1 MGWAD
6 YAASILGAT
15 PGASNPQGSAID
27 YESHPAARTLGGSDR
42 DLLSCPMPFVESQQ
56 EATQEQVHEEGL
68 HHQLTVGQMTMVAVG
83 GSIGTGLLL
92 GSAAALEI
100 AGPSVILSYVV
111 ATFIAYTVAM
121 ALGELASVHPAAG
134 SFGVYGELYLNQ
146 YLGFLCRAAYWAS
159 IAFSIGAELVASATY
174 MTYWLPA
181 LPGEIWVV
189 VFSALLLLVNL
200 RSVGSFGR
208 FEFWFSMIKFAT
220 IVAFIL
226 AGAALLLS
234 GRVAQQYTAHGG
246 FLPKG
251 PIAPLL
257 AVFWA
262 IYAFGG
268 VEMLAVTTGE
278 SRSAKDIPRAA
289 RLTFFLLAG
298 LYLGAIIILVG
309 VMPWNHA
316 GVSESPFVSVLR
328 LAKVPAAAFFMNFVV
343 LTAALSGANAKLYV
357 ASRLLF
363 SMGRT
368 GWAPVSV
375 GKLNASGSPRLALL
389 VSSYGIVTA
398 LIIENWAPKQAF
410 LYIMGAAF
418 SGLILSWVV
427 SLAAH
432 VSFRWRLT
440 PEQVAALPIR
450 SPFGLWGSILGFVL
464 VSAAVLQTLLSSR
477 INEVGGLVFFVVLT
491 VAYIFLKS
499 NRRTM

>member
-1 MGWAD
+1 MPSVPSVGD
-6 YAASILGAT
+6 TVQDEI
-15 PGASNPQGSAID
+15 
-27 YESHPAARTLGGSDR
+27 AR
-42 DLLSCPMPFVESQQ
+42 E
-56 EATQEQVHEEGL
+56 EIHEQGL
-68 HHQLTVGQMTMVAVG
+68 HHQLTAGQMTMVAVG

-100 AGPSVILSYVV
+100 AGPSVIVSYVV
-111 ATFIAYTVAM
+111 AAFIAYTVAM
-121 ALGELASVHPAAG
+121 ALGELASTHPAAG
-134 SFGVYGELYLNQ
+134 SFGIYGELYLNQ
-146 YLGFLCRAAYWAS
+146 YLGFLCRGGYWAS

-174 MTYWLPA
+174 MTYWFPA
-181 LPGEIWVV
+181 VRAELWVI
-189 VFSALLLLVNL
+189 VFSVLLVVINL
-200 RSVGSFGR
+200 RSVSSFGR
-208 FEFWFSMIKFAT
+208 FEFWFAMIKFAT

-226 AGAALLLS
+226 AGAALLFS
-234 GRVAQQYTAHGG
+234 GRVAPQYTAHGG
-246 FLPKG
+246 FFPKG
-251 PIAPLL
+251 PVAPLL
-257 AVFWA
+257 AVFLA

-298 LYLGAIIILVG
+298 VYLGAIIILVG

-316 GVSESPFVSVLR
+316 GVTESPFVSVLR
-328 LAKVPAAAFFMNFVV
+328 LAKIPAAAFFMNFVV

-368 GWAPVSV
+368 GWAPSNF
-375 GKLNASGSPRLALL
+375 GKLNVSGSPRLALL

-440 PEQVAALPIR
+440 REQVAALPMR
-450 SPFGLWGSILGFVL
+450 SPLGVWGSVLGFVL
-464 VSAAVLQTLLSSR
+464 VSIAVAHTLFASRVNQIGGAA
-477 INEVGGLVFFVVLT
+477 FFVLLT
-491 VAYIFLKS
+491 VAYVLLK
-499 NRRTM
+499 RRRKIKAESSASV

>member
-1 MGWAD
+1 
-6 YAASILGAT
+6 
-15 PGASNPQGSAID
+15 
-27 YESHPAARTLGGSDR
+27 
-42 DLLSCPMPFVESQQ
+42 
-56 EATQEQVHEEGL
+56 
-68 HHQLTVGQMTMVAVG
+68 MTMVAVG

-100 AGPSVILSYVV
+100 AGPGVILSYVV
-111 ATFIAYTVAM
+111 AAFIAYTVAM

-146 YLGFLCRAAYWAS
+146 YLGFLCRAGYWAS

-174 MTYWLPA
+174 MTYWLPRV
-181 LPGEIWVV
+181 PGEVWVF
-189 VFSALLLLVNL
+189 VFSALLLIVNL

-208 FEFWFSMIKFAT
+208 FEFWFAMIKFAT

-226 AGAALLLS
+226 AGAVLLLGGHVPS
-234 GRVAQQYTAHGG
+234 QYTAQGG

-257 AVFWA
+257 AVFLA

-278 SRSAKDIPRAA
+278 SRSSKDIPRAA

-298 LYLGAIIILVG
+298 IYLGAIIVLVG

-328 LAKVPAAAFFMNFVV
+328 LAKVPAAAHFMNFVV
-343 LTAALSGANAKLYV
+343 LTCALSGASAKLYV

-363 SMGRT
+363 SMGRS
-368 GWAPVSV
+368 GWAPSRL
-375 GKLNASGSPRLALL
+375 GKLNAAGSPRLALL

-398 LIIENWAPKQAF
+398 LIFENWAPKQAF

-432 VSFRWRLT
+432 VSFRWHLT
-440 PEQVAALPIR
+440 RQQVTALPMR
-450 SPFGLWGSILGFVL
+450 SPLGVWGSMVGFVL
-464 VSAAVLQTLLSSR
+464 VSTAVIHTLFSSR
-477 INEVGGLVFFVVLT
+477 VNAFGGLAFFAILT
-491 VAYIFLKS
+491 IAYILLK
-499 NRRTM
+499 RRRKPDTFPIET

>member
-1 MGWAD
+1 MPLT
-6 YAASILGAT
+6 AAG
-15 PGASNPQGSAID
+15 P
-27 YESHPAARTLGGSDR
+27 
-42 DLLSCPMPFVESQQ
+42 DL
-56 EATQEQVHEEGL
+56 VHEQGL
-68 HHQLTVGQMTMVAVG
+68 HHQLTAGQMTMVAVG

-111 ATFIAYTVAM
+111 AAFIAYTVAM
-121 ALGELASVHPAAG
+121 ALGELACMHPAAG
-134 SFGVYGELYLNQ
+134 SFGLYGELYLNQ
-146 YLGFLCRAAYWAS
+146 YLGFLCRAAYWAA

-174 MTYWLPA
+174 MTYWFPSV
-181 LPGEIWVV
+181 PGLVWVLL
-189 VFSALLLLVNL
+189 FSALLLLVNL
-200 RSVGSFGR
+200 RSVHAFGR
-208 FEFWFSMIKFAT
+208 FEFWFSMIKLAT
-220 IVAFIL
+220 IVLFIL
-226 AGAALLLS
+226 AGAALLSS
-234 GRVAQQYTAHGG
+234 GRVASQYTAHGG

-251 PIAPLL
+251 PMAPLL

-278 SRSAKDIPRAA
+278 SRSSKDIPRAT

-298 LYLGAIIILVG
+298 VYLGAITVLVG

-328 LAKVPAAAFFMNFVV
+328 MAKVPAAAYFMNFVV

-363 SMGRT
+363 SMGRN
-368 GWAPVSV
+368 GWAPARL

-418 SGLILSWVV
+418 SGLIFSWAV

-432 VSFRWRLT
+432 VSFRRRLT
-440 PEQVAALPIR
+440 PQEVAALPIR
-450 SPFGLWGSILGFVL
+450 SPFGIWGSIIGFVL
-464 VSAAVLQTLLSSR
+464 VSATILQTLCSSR
-477 INEVGGLVFFVVLT
+477 VNAIGGLVFFAALTIAYVL
-491 VAYIFLKS
+491 LK
-499 NRRTM
+499 RQRQAT

>member
-1 MGWAD
+1 MSLAP
-6 YAASILGAT
+6 ST
-15 PGASNPQGSAID
+15 P
-27 YESHPAARTLGGSDR
+27 
-42 DLLSCPMPFVESQQ
+42 
-56 EATQEQVHEEGL
+56 EAVHEQGL
-68 HHQLTVGQMTMVAVG
+68 HHQLTSGQMTMVAVG

-92 GSAAALEI
+92 GSAAALEM
-100 AGPSVILSYVV
+100 AGPSVILSYIV
-111 ATFIAYTVAM
+111 AAFLAYTVAM
-121 ALGELASVHPAAG
+121 ALGELASMHPAAG

-174 MTYWLPA
+174 MTYWFPA
-181 LPGEIWVV
+181 VPGEVWVIL
-189 VFSALLLLVNL
+189 FSALLLLVNQ

-226 AGAALLLS
+226 AGAALLFS
-234 GRVAQQYTAHGG
+234 DRVAPQYTAHGG
-246 FLPKG
+246 FFPKG

-257 AVFWA
+257 AVFIA
-262 IYAFGG
+262 IYTFGG

-278 SRSAKDIPRAA
+278 SRSPKDIPRAA

-298 LYLGAIIILVG
+298 LYLGAMIVLVG

-328 LAKVPAAAFFMNFVV
+328 LARVPAAAYFMNFVV

-363 SMGRT
+363 SMGRS
-368 GWAPVSV
+368 GWAPARL

-389 VSSYGIVTA
+389 VSSYGIVSA
-398 LIIENWAPKQAF
+398 LVIENWAPKQAF

-440 PEQVAALPIR
+440 PQEVAALPMR
-450 SPFGLWGSILGFVL
+450 SPLGIWGSMFGFVL
-464 VSAAVLQTLLSSR
+464 VSAAVLHTLFSTR
-477 INEVGGLVFFVVLT
+477 VNELGGFVFLAALT
-491 VAYIFLKS
+491 IAYLLLKH
-499 NRRTM
+499 RRQAS

>member
-1 MGWAD
+1 MLVLA
-6 YAASILGAT
+6 LER
-15 PGASNPQGSAID
+15 SN
-27 YESHPAARTLGGSDR
+27 
-42 DLLSCPMPFVESQQ
+42 LLSFRMPQAVSNN
-56 EATQEQVHEEGL
+56 ALVRDDVHEQGL
-68 HHQLTVGQMTMVAVG
+68 HHQLTAGQMTMVAVG
-83 GSIGTGLLL
+83 GSVGTGLLL

-111 ATFIAYTVAM
+111 AGFIAYTVAM
-121 ALGELASVHPAAG
+121 ALGELASMHPAAG
-134 SFGVYGELYLNQ
+134 SFGLYGEIYLNQ
-146 YLGFLCRAAYWAS
+146 YLGFLCRAGYWAS

-181 LPGEIWVV
+181 VPGEVWVI

-208 FEFWFSMIKFAT
+208 FEFWFAMIKFAT

-226 AGAALLLS
+226 TGAALMFS
-234 GRVAQQYTAHGG
+234 GRVAPQYTAHGG
-246 FLPKG
+246 FFPKG
-251 PIAPLL
+251 PNAPLL
-257 AVFWA
+257 AVFLA

-298 LYLGAIIILVG
+298 LYLGAIIVLVG

-328 LAKVPAAAFFMNFVV
+328 LAKIPAAAFFMNFVV

-368 GWAPVSV
+368 GWAPAKL

-398 LIIENWAPKQAF
+398 LIIENWAPQQAF

-440 PEQVAALPIR
+440 REQIAALPMR
-450 SPFGLWGSILGFVL
+450 SPLGIYGSMLGFVL
-464 VSAAVLQTLLSSR
+464 VSVAVLHTLFSSR
-477 INEVGGLVFFVVLT
+477 VNQIGGLVFFLLLT
-491 VAYIFLKS
+491 IAYIFL
-499 NRRTM
+499 NRNRN

>member
-1 MGWAD
+1 M
-6 YAASILGAT
+6 
-15 PGASNPQGSAID
+15 PQSPDPI
-27 YESHPAARTLGGSDR
+27 H
-42 DLLSCPMPFVESQQ
+42 
-56 EATQEQVHEEGL
+56 EQGL
-68 HHQLTVGQMTMVAVG
+68 HHQLTAGQMTMVAVG

-100 AGPSVILSYVV
+100 AGPSVILSYLV
-111 ATFIAYTVAM
+111 AAFIAYTVAM
-121 ALGELASVHPAAG
+121 ALGELASVNPAAG

-146 YLGFLCRAAYWAS
+146 YLGFLCRAGYWAS
-159 IAFSIGAELVASATY
+159 IAFSIGAELTASATY
-174 MTYWLPA
+174 MSYWLPA
-181 LPGEIWVV
+181 VPGVVWVF
-189 VFSALLLLVNL
+189 VFSVLLVLVNL
-200 RSVGSFGR
+200 RSVLAFGR
-208 FEFWFSMIKFAT
+208 FEFWFAMIKFST
-220 IVAFIL
+220 IVLFIL
-226 AGAALLLS
+226 AGTALLVS
-234 GRVAQQYTAHGG
+234 GRVTPQYTAQGG

-251 PIAPLL
+251 PTAPLL
-257 AVFWA
+257 AVFFA

-298 LYLGAIIILVG
+298 LYLAAITVLVG

-328 LAKVPAAAFFMNFVV
+328 LAKVPAAAYLMNFVV

-357 ASRLLF
+357 SSRLLF

-368 GWAPVSV
+368 GWAPASL

-398 LIIENWAPKQAF
+398 LIIEHWAAQRAF

-418 SGLILSWVV
+418 SGLILSWVI

-432 VSFRWRLT
+432 VSFRRSLT
-440 PEQVAALPIR
+440 RQQVAALPMR
-450 SPFGLWGSILGFVL
+450 SPLGMWGSVLGFIL
-464 VSAAVLQTLLSSR
+464 ATIAVLHTLFATR
-477 INEVGGLVFFVVLT
+477 INAIGGLVFFAGLTAAYVL
-491 VAYIFLKS
+491 LK
-499 NRRTM
+499 RRRAA

>member
-1 MGWAD
+1 
-6 YAASILGAT
+6 
-15 PGASNPQGSAID
+15 
-27 YESHPAARTLGGSDR
+27 
-42 DLLSCPMPFVESQQ
+42 
-56 EATQEQVHEEGL
+56 
-68 HHQLTVGQMTMVAVG
+68 MVAVG

-100 AGPSVILSYVV
+100 AGPGVILSYII
-111 ATFIAYTVAM
+111 AAFIAYTVAM
-121 ALGELASVHPAAG
+121 ALGELASMHPAAG
-134 SFGVYGELYLNQ
+134 SFGVYGEIYLNQ

-181 LPGEIWVV
+181 VPGEIWVI
-189 VFSALLLLVNL
+189 VFSAVLLLVNL

-220 IVAFIL
+220 IVVFIL
-226 AGAALLLS
+226 AGAAFMFTGHVS
-234 GRVAQQYTAHGG
+234 PQYTAHGG
-246 FLPKG
+246 FFPKG

-257 AVFWA
+257 AVFLA

-268 VEMLAVTTGE
+268 VEILAVTTGE

-298 LYLGAIIILVG
+298 LYLGAIIVLVG

-316 GVSESPFVSVLR
+316 GVTESPFVSVLS
-328 LAKVPAAAFFMNFVV
+328 LARIPAAAFFMNFVV

-368 GWAPVSV
+368 GWAPASL

-398 LIIENWAPKQAF
+398 LIVEDWAPKQAF

-440 PEQVAALPIR
+440 REEVTALPMR
-450 SPFGLWGSILGFVL
+450 SPIGLWGSVLGFVL
-464 VSAAVLQTLLSSR
+464 VSIAVLHTLFASR
-477 INEVGGLVFFVVLT
+477 INAIGGLTFLAALT
-491 VAYIFLKS
+491 VAYFLLE
-499 NRRTM
+499 RHRAA